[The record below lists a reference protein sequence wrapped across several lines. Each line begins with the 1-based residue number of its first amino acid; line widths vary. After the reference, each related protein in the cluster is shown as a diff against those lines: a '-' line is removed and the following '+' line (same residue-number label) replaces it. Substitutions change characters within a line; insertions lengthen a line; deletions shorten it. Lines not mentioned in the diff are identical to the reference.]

1 MIKDRELLHKRCL
14 YPVVRVLGEQTI
26 GSGTILYSKPGKTEG
41 EVETYTLT
49 NHHVI
54 ASLLAY
60 KKEWDAVLQRDVK
73 KEIKAA
79 GKVEEFRYRP
89 GKTIVVGESGVQSD
103 VVAYDAQQDLALL
116 KLRDIKQYDYIAEMW
131 PRKEL
136 MDMLMELYC
145 VGCGLGQR
153 PLMTHGFLSGMGI
166 EIDNYEYMLS
176 SAPSIFGNSGGA
188 LFEVDSLKFVGVPS
202 RISVSGYSTPITHMG
217 FFIPISRVYNFLEE
231 QCYQFIYDT
240 SFTPAKCEVLRE
252 ERREKELSE
261 YKRKVILGSE
271 IEDEDK
277 DSPRYNPQE

>member
-1 MIKDRELLHKRCL
+1 
-14 YPVVRVLGEQTI
+14 
-26 GSGTILYSKPGKTEG
+26 
-41 EVETYTLT
+41 
-49 NHHVI
+49 
-54 ASLLAY
+54 
-60 KKEWDAVLQRDVK
+60 VK